1 MKKKIE
7 GSKPKFTHL
16 QGQKIVISYF
26 ERIKTKKKIIQGP
39 KSKFTYFIGIKNI
52 FMPNQEMY

>member
-7 GSKPKFTHL
+7 GPKPKFTHL

-26 ERIKTKKKIIQGP
+26 ERIKTKKKSYRDQ
-39 KSKFTYFIGIKNI
+39 
-52 FMPNQEMY
+52 NQNSLIL